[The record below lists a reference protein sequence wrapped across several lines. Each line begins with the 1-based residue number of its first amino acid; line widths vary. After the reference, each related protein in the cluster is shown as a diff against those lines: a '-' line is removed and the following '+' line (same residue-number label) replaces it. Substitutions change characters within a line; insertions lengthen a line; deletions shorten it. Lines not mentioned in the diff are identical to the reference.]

1 QRGHQRDEHDHG
13 EGGDV
18 GNGEGDERQEVGE
31 AGDGL
36 RAVLQR
42 VDDHAGG
49 DGEQQDGG
57 NESVVEDFGGGD
69 GIHRID
75 GGGERGPSAAEQA
88 VGEGAVFFAALEH
101 HAGDEHGEAGAQA
114 KCDTPS
120 GAELRV
126 GVVEQQGNADDGDEN
141 ADFVDPIAADE
152 GLPFFA
158 GAVHRLRRGL
168 ERPHEHI
175 GQRRNRSGRRGG
187 RLRRLHDGRRD
198 AEVRRRGVRT
208 LHNRRRGGDRA
219 DGGIGVSP
227 FENRDTTFQSVDAVA
242 QISPTNAVIHGSAP
256 YFRLTIPFYECVCGV
271 EQGTGREAC
280 PTSSCARFFTPRR
293 SSLPVPSWGRA
304 SSG

>member
-1 QRGHQRDEHDHG
+1 MPMTATKTPILLTQLARM
-13 EGGDV
+13 
-18 GNGEGDERQEVGE
+18 
-31 AGDGL
+31 
-36 RAVLQR
+36 RASHSSLVR
-42 VDDHAGG
+42 CTGPAGG
-49 DGEQQDGG
+49 WNDRT
-57 NESVVEDFGGGD
+57 NS
-69 GIHRID
+69 
-75 GGGERGPSAAEQA
+75 
-88 VGEGAVFFAALEH
+88 
-101 HAGDEHGEAGAQA
+101 DEHGEAGAQA

-187 RLRRLHDGRRD
+187 RLRRLHDGRRA
-198 AEVRRRGVRT
+198 AEVRRRGLT
-208 LHNRRRGGDRA
+208 MLHNRRRWRPRP
-219 DGGIGVSP
+219 DGGNGVSL

-256 YFRLTIPFYECVCGV
+256 YFRLTIPF
-271 EQGTGREAC
+271 
-280 PTSSCARFFTPRR
+280 
-293 SSLPVPSWGRA
+293 
-304 SSG
+304 